1 MLIVPTSLGIKRPKS
16 FEFENDQILEAI
28 HAADLDKNKFW
39 RLLKSARN
47 GTSSKVNAIK
57 NRDGKVTHEINEVL
71 EIWKCH
77 FESLGIPKNS
87 PHFDSE
93 YMIE

>member
-1 MLIVPTSLGIKRPKS
+1 MS
-16 FEFENDQILEAI
+16 FEDDQILEAI